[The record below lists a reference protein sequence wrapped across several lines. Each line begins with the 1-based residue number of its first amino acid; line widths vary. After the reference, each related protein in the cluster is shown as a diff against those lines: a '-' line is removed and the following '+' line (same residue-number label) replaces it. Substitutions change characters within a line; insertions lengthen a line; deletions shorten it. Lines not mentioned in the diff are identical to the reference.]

1 MAQWTR
7 HTLTGSRKV
16 AFPESPRFGHS
27 CVNLNPLGQNTSRWP
42 ASVRAIK
49 ATPRNSQQTQTSAAT
64 GPPIF
69 YQNAHRRGEVRSA
82 KDAFDLNGFGPPA
95 EAMRARPT
103 VRVDVVSL
111 PPRWAYRLKRA
122 DARTGAE
129 PRHCRSCGR
138 MRSQGGRA
146 CDHPGRGRGWA
157 CRRRRTRCAAILLRR
172 RGRRHLGARCGISD
186 RNDYLA
192 GPLPR
197 LRLRIRAGETGF
209 ILPAL
214 RILRP
219 ASAARSGAPCQIV
232 RRRVTRRNRGRAGSG
247 EYREGETT
255 MAKTVTAAMAHAFG
269 KPLKSAMQTLC
280 KQTLTICAGIAIAIF
295 GASPCRAIDY
305 QPFDFVPATPGT
317 IILMGYYEYGTRNQ
331 LNNNITGTSKN
342 NTGLQSQI
350 GIFRPL
356 YYNQVLDHPYLLE
369 FLLPFGVE
377 YNGKINGFRLDDASG
392 VSDPILS
399 GTFWPLSRPDLKSWI
414 SISDWLSVPI
424 GTYNKDRALNL
435 GANRWQNDVQL
446 DITQGVGE
454 KFTFDVAADWIYYGN
469 NPNAGTGHQTL
480 SQDDTYNVYTWISY
494 DISDVVRHAIPSLG
508 NGTISVGYAG
518 TFGGFQRLDGVVT
531 GSQTHEQQIRFT
543 YQQFVAPTWQL
554 NLSLNHDV
562 SVSGQFKQN
571 FGLLFRV
578 AKIF

>member
-1 MAQWTR
+1 
-7 HTLTGSRKV
+7 
-16 AFPESPRFGHS
+16 
-27 CVNLNPLGQNTSRWP
+27 
-42 ASVRAIK
+42 
-49 ATPRNSQQTQTSAAT
+49 
-64 GPPIF
+64 
-69 YQNAHRRGEVRSA
+69 
-82 KDAFDLNGFGPPA
+82 
-95 EAMRARPT
+95 
-103 VRVDVVSL
+103 
-111 PPRWAYRLKRA
+111 
-122 DARTGAE
+122 
-129 PRHCRSCGR
+129 
-138 MRSQGGRA
+138 
-146 CDHPGRGRGWA
+146 
-157 CRRRRTRCAAILLRR
+157 
-172 RGRRHLGARCGISD
+172 
-186 RNDYLA
+186 
-192 GPLPR
+192 
-197 LRLRIRAGETGF
+197 
-209 ILPAL
+209 
-214 RILRP
+214 
-219 ASAARSGAPCQIV
+219 
-232 RRRVTRRNRGRAGSG
+232 
-247 EYREGETT
+247 

-377 YNGKINGFRLDDASG
+377 YNGKINGHRLDDASG

-424 GTYNKDRALNL
+424 GTYDKTRALNL
-435 GANRWQNDVQL
+435 GANRWQNDIQL

-494 DISDVVRHAIPSLG
+494 DISDVVRRAAPSLG

-518 TFGGFQRLDGVVT
+518 TFGGFQRFDGVVT

-554 NLSLNHDV
+554 NLSFSHDV

>member
-1 MAQWTR
+1 
-7 HTLTGSRKV
+7 
-16 AFPESPRFGHS
+16 
-27 CVNLNPLGQNTSRWP
+27 
-42 ASVRAIK
+42 
-49 ATPRNSQQTQTSAAT
+49 
-64 GPPIF
+64 
-69 YQNAHRRGEVRSA
+69 
-82 KDAFDLNGFGPPA
+82 
-95 EAMRARPT
+95 
-103 VRVDVVSL
+103 
-111 PPRWAYRLKRA
+111 
-122 DARTGAE
+122 
-129 PRHCRSCGR
+129 
-138 MRSQGGRA
+138 
-146 CDHPGRGRGWA
+146 
-157 CRRRRTRCAAILLRR
+157 
-172 RGRRHLGARCGISD
+172 
-186 RNDYLA
+186 
-192 GPLPR
+192 
-197 LRLRIRAGETGF
+197 
-209 ILPAL
+209 
-214 RILRP
+214 
-219 ASAARSGAPCQIV
+219 
-232 RRRVTRRNRGRAGSG
+232 
-247 EYREGETT
+247 
-255 MAKTVTAAMAHAFG
+255 MAKTMTAAMAHAFG
-269 KPLKSAMQTLC
+269 KPLKSAMKTLC
-280 KQTLTICAGIAIAIF
+280 KQTLTICAGIAIAIM
-295 GASPCRAIDY
+295 GTAPCRAIDY

-317 IILMGYYEYGTRNQ
+317 IILMGYYEYATRNQ

-342 NTGLQSQI
+342 HTGLQSQI

-424 GTYNKDRALNL
+424 GTYDKTRALNL
-435 GANRWQNDVQL
+435 GANRWQNDIQL

-494 DISDVVRHAIPSLG
+494 DISDVVRRAAPSLG
-508 NGTISVGYAG
+508 NGTISAGYAG

-554 NLSLNHDV
+554 NLSFSHDV